1 MPQRIDVHAVEMID
15 DCHEIEILFE
25 IYNIYYIYVNVYV
38 IYIYRSFKL
47 YFSRVIMENLI
58 KIIYLIHEHTNEFL
72 RKLFMNLQLW

>member
-58 KIIYLIHEHTNEFL
+58 KIIYLIYEHTNEFL